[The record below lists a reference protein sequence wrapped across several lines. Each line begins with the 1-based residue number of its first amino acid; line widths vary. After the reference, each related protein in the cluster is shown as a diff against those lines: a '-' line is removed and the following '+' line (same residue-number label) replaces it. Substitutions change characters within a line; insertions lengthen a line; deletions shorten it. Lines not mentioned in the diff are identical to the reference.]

1 MGDNMV
7 GKSVSLIFISCLQS
21 SNDEGGLIFR
31 NFCLA
36 TVNTDILV
44 HKDEC
49 IKSTT
54 HAEFYYQKTL
64 FWSKSYNIQW
74 NMLIKVKEV
83 LC

>member
-31 NFCLA
+31 NIRLA

-49 IKSTT
+49 IIPAS